1 MEILILFGVFTLLML
16 IGTPIAFCLGVASF
30 ATVLYMGLPPLV
42 VFQRLNSGM
51 SVFSLLAIPFFIYA
65 GDLMVRG
72 GIAQKIVAFAA
83 SLVGHIRGGLGQVNI
98 VTATLF
104 GGISG
109 SAVAEAAAVGGL
121 MIPQM
126 KARGYGA
133 DYAVN
138 VTSMAALIAL
148 LLPPSHNMIIYSIS
162 AGGKISIADLFT
174 AGIIPGLLYAAALM
188 VTAYFVARSRGYPT
202 EAFPGFQAVGRFLV
216 ISLPGLL
223 LIAIIFGGVRS
234 GVFTATESSCIA
246 VLYALAVTMFVY
258 RQMSWNDFKHA
269 TFGAVRTTA
278 MVLLIIGMAGAFSWL
293 MAFLKGAGVAGRLD
307 EHDLGE
313 PDHHPAADQRVDAG
327 ARHLHGHGAD
337 DHHLH
342 ADLPA
347 GGDRLRHRSGTFR
360 RHHDPELRHRAEHA
374 AGGGGAVRRLRG
386 RQDQRLGIDAL
397 DLAVLRCRAR
407 GARARHL
414 HPGAVAVAA
423 QRVQIGDGQ
432 WPMPPPTPASNAS
445 RSSPSAWWRRCA
457 SQVLSGEIA
466 PGQKLPTENQL
477 TETFGVSRTVIREA
491 IATLAADGL
500 VEPRQGAGVFVREHP
515 TLAFGSI
522 SLEIGNKISPGDQR
536 ARSAH
541 GHRDRERGARGTRAA
556 TARRRRRSRRRSSSS
571 SACSSWA
578 SRPARPISPFTARSR
593 RRPTIRSMSRYST
606 RSATGPFRAT
616 STRPGIPSR
625 VLSREYQKACS
636 ANICLILN
644 AISAGDPQAARDAM
658 RAHLIGQPE
667 RYRRG

>member
-16 IGTPIAFCLGVASF
+16 IGTPIAFCLGVSSF
-30 ATVLYMGLPPLV
+30 ATVLYMGLPPLI

-174 AGIIPGLLYAAALM
+174 AGIIPGLLYALALM
-188 VTAYFVARSRGYPT
+188 VTAYFVARSRGYPIET
-202 EAFPGFQAVGRFLV
+202 FPGFQAVGRFFL
-216 ISLPGLL
+216 ISIPGLL
-223 LIAIIFGGVRS
+223 LIVIIFGGVRS
-234 GVFTATESSCIA
+234 GIFTATESSCIA
-246 VLYALAVTMFVY
+246 VLYALFVTVFVY

-293 MAFLKGAGVAGRLD
+293 MAFLKVPASLVAWMNTISENPIIILLLINVLMLV
-307 EHDLGE
+307 LGTFMDMG
-313 PDHHPAADQRVDAG
+313 PTIIITHP
-327 ARHLHGHGAD
+327 
-337 DHHLH
+337 
-342 ADLPA
+342 DLPA
-347 GGDRLRHRSGTFR
+347 GGHGLWHRSGSFR

-374 AGGGGAVRRLRG
+374 ARGGGAVRLLRG
-386 RQDQRLGIDAL
+386 GQDQRLGGHAV
-397 DLAVLRCRAR
+397 DLAVLWRRPC
-407 GARARHL
+407 GARPCHL

-423 QRVQIGDGQ
+423 QRVQIGEGYG
-432 WPMPPPTPASNAS
+432 
-445 RSSPSAWWRRCA
+445 R
-457 SQVLSGEIA
+457 
-466 PGQKLPTENQL
+466 
-477 TETFGVSRTVIREA
+477 
-491 IATLAADGL
+491 
-500 VEPRQGAGVFVREHP
+500 
-515 TLAFGSI
+515 
-522 SLEIGNKISPGDQR
+522 
-536 ARSAH
+536 
-541 GHRDRERGARGTRAA
+541 HR
-556 TARRRRRSRRRSSSS
+556 
-571 SACSSWA
+571 
-578 SRPARPISPFTARSR
+578 
-593 RRPTIRSMSRYST
+593 
-606 RSATGPFRAT
+606 
-616 STRPGIPSR
+616 
-625 VLSREYQKACS
+625 L
-636 ANICLILN
+636 
-644 AISAGDPQAARDAM
+644 
-658 RAHLIGQPE
+658 
-667 RYRRG
+667 